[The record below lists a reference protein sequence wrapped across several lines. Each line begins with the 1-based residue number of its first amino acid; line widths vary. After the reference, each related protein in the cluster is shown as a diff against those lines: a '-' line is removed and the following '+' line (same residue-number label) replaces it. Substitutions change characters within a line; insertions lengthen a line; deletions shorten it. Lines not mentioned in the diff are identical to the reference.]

1 MDKLSGSQRRFLR
14 GAAHAFKPAVQIG
27 KDGLTEGV
35 VDAIDASLAAPELIK
50 IKMLTDRDG
59 RSELI
64 PEIEKRLGCEC
75 VGSVGH
81 MAILFRR
88 HPDPEHQAIDL
99 PG

>member
-1 MDKLSGSQRRFLR
+1 MDTLSGSQRRYLR
-14 GAAHAFKPAVQIG
+14 GAAHAFKPAVHLG
-27 KDGLTEGV
+27 KEGLTEGV
-35 VDAIDASLAAPELIK
+35 VDAIDASLTAHELVKVK
-50 IKMLTDRDG
+50 ILTDRDG

-64 PEIEKRLGCEC
+64 PKIERRLGCEC

-88 HPDPEHQAIDL
+88 HPDPEHRTINL